1 MSYKKDPFFVQ
12 NQGLEENP
20 FPEVAAVARQR
31 SSLPAS
37 AHEAATAALLPS
49 RMRVTMSKR
58 RPSASSHFSDTPLP
72 LNSRHTP
79 LRDLAAR
86 PRPLPP
92 VTPAGAAPPPFNT
105 TPHSSYGSFQRHAPQ
120 LPHPSRLAWAASG
133 GWRKPG
139 RAARE
144 ERRGGGK
151 KGVERSARATASAS
165 GARTDRPTACQP
177 LGGRGSLRTAW
188 RLGASRRRLLFLVII
203 FLGSLPAPWP
213 PPLER
218 RGPPT
223 SFSLCPA
230 D

>member
-1 MSYKKDPFFVQ
+1 MYRIK
-12 NQGLEENP
+12 GLEENP
-20 FPEVAAVARQR
+20 LPEVAAVARQR
-31 SSLPAS
+31 SSLLAS

-58 RPSASSHFSDTPLP
+58 RTSASSHFSDTPLP

-79 LRDLAAR
+79 LRDLAVR

-144 ERRGGGK
+144 ERSRGGEGEK
-151 KGVERSARATASAS
+151 KASS
-165 GARTDRPTACQP
+165 GARVRRRPRAEPGLTDRSPAS
-177 LGGRGSLRTAW
+177 LWGEGSLRTAW
-188 RLGASRRRLLFLVII
+188 RLGASPRRRRLLLFVII